1 MPRTTIYH
9 PQLDEVRNSLCPIRD
24 RLLAHKVYARL
35 STIEHVR
42 TFMEH
47 HVFAVWDFMSLLK
60 ALQLRLTCVTLPWRP
75 QGDPLSRR
83 LINEIVLEEESDEVG
98 SGKYLSHFEMYRLAM
113 EQCEADTSPV
123 NGFLSALGRGA
134 EVPGALAEVGAPQAA
149 ADFVRATWEVVRS
162 GSVYSIAAAFTLG
175 REDLI
180 PAMFRTLIR
189 DLKNQ
194 HPKRLTTFQ
203 DYLERHIDLDEERH
217 GPMAR
222 HMLVKLCGDDA
233 GRWKECEAV
242 ATAAMEARLSLWD
255 GVCRATDLSGVAT

>member
-1 MPRTTIYH
+1 MR
-9 PQLDEVRNSLCPIRD
+9 PIRD
-24 RLLAHKVYARL
+24 RLLAHKLYAGL

-47 HVFAVWDFMSLLK
+47 HVFAVWDFMCLLK

-75 QGDPLSRR
+75 RGDPLSRR

-98 SGKYLSHFEMYRLAM
+98 SGQYISHFEMYRLAM
-113 EQCEADTSPV
+113 EQCGADTSTV
-123 NGFLSALGRGA
+123 DGFLSALGQGA
-134 EVPGALAEVGAPQAA
+134 DVPAALAEVGAPQAA
-149 ADFVRATWEVVRS
+149 AGFVRATWDVVQS
-162 GSVYSIAAAFTLG
+162 GSVHTIAAAFTMG

-180 PAMFRTLIR
+180 PDMFRTLIR

-194 HPKRLTTFQ
+194 YPGQLTTFH
-203 DYLERHIDLDEERH
+203 DYLERHIDLDEEHH

-222 HMLVKLCGDDA
+222 RMLVELCGDDA

-242 ATAAMEARLSLWD
+242 AKAALEARLSLWD
-255 GVCRATDLSGVAT
+255 GVCTAIDLSGPAGIDAAAGR